1 MQSTQHGQRVGEVLE
16 WSKGRVEVCRLQLN
30 ISEQTLNAKR
40 NGHTLVTFFLICYPI
55 SQKEKLLQV
64 TNVSLKIFVE
74 NLFDISMNLYIMN
87 GLRRMKKTRSD
98 PNTPDRPQRF
108 TTPIWRLQAP

>member
-40 NGHTLVTFFLICYPI
+40 NGHTLVTFFFNLLSNITERKIIAGDECILKNIC
-55 SQKEKLLQV
+55 
-64 TNVSLKIFVE
+64 
-74 NLFDISMNLYIMN
+74 
-87 GLRRMKKTRSD
+87 G
-98 PNTPDRPQRF
+98 
-108 TTPIWRLQAP
+108 